1 MTLEQTENL
10 GRPLRAD
17 AERNRRRILVAAAE
31 VFAKRGLDAG
41 LDEIA
46 RHAGVGTGTV
56 YRRFPDKAIL
66 IDALFESQ
74 IDNLIEVAETALA
87 MPDAWDGLVHFL
99 EKSIEMQQADRGL
112 KELLFGEGCP
122 GAAQHGGSRFAN
134 KIDRLHPTI
143 AEIVD
148 RAKAAG
154 QLRAD
159 VSVTDLAV
167 LQFML
172 HGVGTFAAAVE
183 PQLWRRQL
191 AISLDGLRAER
202 VAATPL
208 PLVPLSLDQLEGLCT
223 PARTTEVHRHQH
235 RYPGEGSAVGR

>member
-1 MTLEQTENL
+1 MTLEQIKNL

-56 YRRFPDKAIL
+56 YRRFPDKALL
-66 IDALFESQ
+66 IEALFDSRM
-74 IDNLIEVAETALA
+74 DDLIEVAETALA
-87 MPDAWDGLVHFL
+87 MPDAWAGLVHFL
-99 EKSIEMQQADRGL
+99 ESSIEMQLADRGL
-112 KELLFGEGCP
+112 KELLFGECGP
-122 GAAQHGGSRFAN
+122 AGPNAVHSRFAA
-134 KIDRLHPTI
+134 KKDSLIPTLS
-143 AEIVD
+143 EMVD

-154 QLRAD
+154 QLRPD

-172 HGVGTFAAAVE
+172 HGVGAFTAPVE
-183 PQLWRRQL
+183 PGLWRRQL
-191 AISLDGLRAER
+191 AILLDGLRLER
-202 VAATPL
+202 ASITPL
-208 PLVPLSLDQLEGLCT
+208 PSVPLSFNQLESLCKP
-223 PARTTEVHRHQH
+223 PANTTIQAHHHHRH
-235 RYPGEGSAVGR
+235 